1 MSFNQVPKEIHYRD
15 ILGKG
20 YSLSPL
26 MYKKIQI
33 TNTTTR
39 RIKDLLVEGNE
50 YKKGNEPGSQWYVK
64 TSNKY
69 LIRTKALQ
77 DFSYLIY
84 PKGDSMI
91 PLNPKRYIEF
101 ELKHGDILL
110 SKDSNIGETAI
121 VNGDECKNANFS
133 SGIVKLNIRS
143 EYNQYYIFAFLKHP
157 LFKEQLTALCPKGA
171 TIQHAGDRWMECEI
185 PFPNQKD
192 SDTIVNWVGKCVE
205 KIMMLEA
212 QIALK
217 SKEIIRLI
225 DNELVNNQKEEE
237 YRYEYPRLRR
247 FTEELRLDAAIYCK
261 EYEGKIRLIE
271 GYKRG
276 YWTPNEYGFSVIPG
290 PSLEIK
296 LLKTRIDSDTYI
308 PGFYQLFLP
317 TNLSEYGTVNKLQ
330 YLGTKRKLPLL
341 KKGDILFGEA
351 GFQKGRSIV
360 ITEEVEQCTTNAHG
374 LYARQS
380 DVDMTKSI
388 FFRCVFDWYRNKRLI
403 DLMAVGG
410 SGGHFSPE
418 YFEYIRIPKFSDEM
432 IDQIVKLY
440 DSEIDF
446 IVEKDFDKLTNQA
459 ISALG
464 IIQLDKQ
471 LKYLKGTLNMI
482 LEDIINDRKVDISL
496 AVLNDKCSS

>member
-1 MSFNQVPKEIHYRD
+1 MNFNQVPKEVHYDD
-15 ILGKG
+15 ILGNG

-33 TNTTTR
+33 TNTVT
-39 RIKDLLVEGNE
+39 KKLKELLVEGNE
-50 YKKGNEPGSQWYVK
+50 YIKGNEPGSQWYVK
-64 TSNKY
+64 ASDKF

-84 PKGDSMI
+84 PKGDSVI
-91 PLNPKRYIEF
+91 PLNPRRYIKF
-101 ELKHGDILL
+101 DLKHGDILL
-110 SKDSNIGETAI
+110 SKDSNIGEAAI

-133 SGIVKLNIRS
+133 SGIVKLNIKA
-143 EYNQYYIFAFLKHP
+143 EYSNYYIFAFLKHP

-171 TIQHAGDRWMECEI
+171 TIQHAGDRWMECEV
-185 PFPNQKD
+185 PFPNQED
-192 SDTIVNWVGKCVE
+192 ADTVIEWIGEYVE

-212 QIALK
+212 GIASK
-217 SKEIIRLI
+217 SKEIIHLI
-225 DNELVNNQKEEE
+225 DSELQCNQKEKN
-237 YRYEYPRLRR
+237 YRYEYPRLQKLKR
-247 FTEELRLDAAIYCK
+247 ELRLDAAIYCR
-261 EYEGKIRLIE
+261 EYEEKIHLIE

-276 YWTPNEYGFSVIPG
+276 YWTPGEYGFSIIPG

-296 LLKTRIDSDTYI
+296 LLKTRVDSDTYK

-360 ITEEVEQCTTNAHG
+360 LTEEMERCTTNAHG

-380 DVDMTKSI
+380 EVDIKKSI
-388 FFRCVFDWYRNKRLI
+388 FFRCIFDWYRNKRLI

-418 YFEYIRIPKFSDEM
+418 YFEYIRIPKFRDEM

-440 DSEIDF
+440 DLGTYFS
-446 IVEKDFDKLTNQA
+446 VEKDFSKLTKQK

-464 IIQLDKQ
+464 IIQLDRQ
-471 LKYLKGTLNMI
+471 LKYLKSRLNLIM
-482 LEDIINDRKVDISL
+482 EDIIKGNIVEVSL
-496 AVLNDKCSS
+496 CKE